1 MIDLEML
8 PCLGCTEP
16 QAMDVRYLISTG
28 AIWEA
33 RNQTPNGLPIVCCRV
48 TIAGVAPTADRPAN
62 SERRF

>member
-1 MIDLEML
+1 MDLEQL
-8 PCLGCTEP
+8 PCLGCLAP
-16 QAMDVRYLISTG
+16 QAMDVRHAISTG

-48 TIAGVAPTADRPAN
+48 TIAGVAPTTDRPTS